1 MEMNMDKTAFATL
14 VDQTGLKLTDDQK
27 ATLFAVYPMFQDMV
41 ARATPPM
48 PRETE
53 PSIMFTPEV
62 K

>member
-1 MEMNMDKTAFATL
+1 MDKHEFSTL
-14 VDQTGLKLTDDQK
+14 IDRTGLKLTDDQK
-27 ATLFAVYPMFQDMV
+27 ATLFAVYPQFQAMV

-53 PSIMFTPEV
+53 PSVMFTPEV

>member
-1 MEMNMDKTAFATL
+1 MDKAAFAAM
-14 VDQTGLKLTDDQK
+14 VDLTGLKLSEDQK
-27 ATLFAVYPMFQDMV
+27 ATLHAVYPMFQAMV
-41 ARATPPM
+41 VRATPPM

>member
-1 MEMNMDKTAFATL
+1 MDKATFTAL
-14 VDQTGLKLTDDQK
+14 VDLTGLKLTDDQK
-27 ATLFAVYPMFQDMV
+27 ATLYAVYPMFQDMV
-41 ARATPPM
+41 ARATPAM